1 VVHPSPFADSS
12 PVRPTTRKCAPTR
25 GNAVPS
31 LRLLAFRAQYVPNLT
46 PRCELRSANGPEPE
60 GERTGPDPL
69 LGKSQ
74 DALLF
79 PDSEGRNRRPY
90 DFARPWHAARA
101 AAGRDDLKFRHDGR
115 QGQVDGA
122 GLSLRVTTRSRHSR
136 QR

>member
-1 VVHPSPFADSS
+1 MRPHKGKRGPFPETLGISC
-12 PVRPTTRKCAPTR
+12 PIR
-25 GNAVPS
+25 
-31 LRLLAFRAQYVPNLT
+31 PNLT
-46 PRCELRSANGPEPE
+46 SRCELRSANGPEPE